1 MNYLFEN
8 SNEVIGYLLEHL
20 MMTLSSLGIA
30 ILVAVPISILIIK
43 YEKLQMPVNSA
54 LGILYTIPSLAL
66 FAALIP
72 YTGLGEV
79 TAIIGLV
86 AYSQMILVRNIV
98 AAIKGI
104 DPLVIEA
111 AKGMGMTKWQVLFKI
126 EIPLAVPVVLAGVRI
141 ATVSIISIAS
151 IAAWI
156 GAGGLGVLI
165 FQGLRSQHTE
175 KILAGVISIALIAIF
190 TDILFRI
197 LDRAFRPKI
206 S

>member
-1 MNYLFEN
+1 
-8 SNEVIGYLLEHL
+8 